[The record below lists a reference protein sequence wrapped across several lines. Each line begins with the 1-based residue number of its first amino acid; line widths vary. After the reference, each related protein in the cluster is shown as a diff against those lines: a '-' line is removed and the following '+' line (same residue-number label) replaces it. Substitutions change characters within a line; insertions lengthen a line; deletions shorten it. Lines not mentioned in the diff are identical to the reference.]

1 MAKIIWTG
9 PAYRDLDEITEYI
22 GFDNPEAADAL
33 AERIFGHVR
42 QMEKHPKSG
51 SVPAELEGANIR
63 QIVEPPCRVFYSFDG
78 ETVLILHV
86 LRFERVL
93 RMSRLEDRE

>member
-1 MAKIIWTG
+1 MAEIVWTG

-42 QMEKHPKSG
+42 QLEKHPESG
-51 SVPAELEGANIR
+51 PVPPELIGANVR

-78 ETVLILHV
+78 KIILILHV

-93 RMSRLEDRE
+93 RVSRLGDRE